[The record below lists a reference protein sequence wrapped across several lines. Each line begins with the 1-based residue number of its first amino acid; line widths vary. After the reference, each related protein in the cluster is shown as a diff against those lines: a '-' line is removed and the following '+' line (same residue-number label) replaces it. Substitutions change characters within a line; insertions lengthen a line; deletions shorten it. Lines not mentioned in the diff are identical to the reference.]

1 MPVSSIIKKYCLQT
15 GGNSQTPLLIF
26 FLNSALCVGTI
37 YLISYFIHDVQ
48 EYDTTTEKITEKS
61 STCQMENFSKGE
73 KAAKIMVKA
82 T

>member
-1 MPVSSIIKKYCLQT
+1 
-15 GGNSQTPLLIF
+15 
-26 FLNSALCVGTI
+26 
-37 YLISYFIHDVQ
+37 LISYFIHDVQ